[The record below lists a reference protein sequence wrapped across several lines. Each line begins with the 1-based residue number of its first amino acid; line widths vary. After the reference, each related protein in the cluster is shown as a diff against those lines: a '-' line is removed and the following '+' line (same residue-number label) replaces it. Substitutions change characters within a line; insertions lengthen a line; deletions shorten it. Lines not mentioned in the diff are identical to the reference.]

1 MTAKLNFQQPLL
13 QISLSHD
20 PSEIILTCWMGKQE
34 TFLITIFDEE
44 QFKRTESFKNKN
56 LPVYYETLKYTKSLH
71 CLARLTK
78 HWQTYITVTHRL
90 CLKDPSNTSIEL
102 NCIAPKVLQFTSEFT
117 QETMIVLVW
126 IQERLRLNDRWY
138 SLHNLDKGRKHT
150 CFCTIINI
158 TGNSFVRKT

>member
-1 MTAKLNFQQPLL
+1 MMAKLNFQQPLL

-102 NCIAPKVLQFTSEFT
+102 NCIAPKVLQSSLQSSLKRPWLFWCESKSDCGL
-117 QETMIVLVW
+117 MIVDIAYTTW
-126 IQERLRLNDRWY
+126 TKGENTPGSAQ
-138 SLHNLDKGRKHT
+138 SLTSLET
-150 CFCTIINI
+150 
-158 TGNSFVRKT
+158 VL